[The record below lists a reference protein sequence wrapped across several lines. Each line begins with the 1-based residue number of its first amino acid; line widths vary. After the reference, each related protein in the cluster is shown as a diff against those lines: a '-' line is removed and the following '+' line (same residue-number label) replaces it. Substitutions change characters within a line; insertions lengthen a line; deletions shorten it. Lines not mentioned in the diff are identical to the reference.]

1 MRLLRAALLVSF
13 VAGLCCQLVAAQD
26 RKEWQFVNENFA
38 AVLDEVMPLN
48 KSALV
53 SVKIYKESSADVLE
67 YSLSLVRES
76 DGQTVA
82 VVRAAD
88 GVSVFDQL
96 MRLHRANPAALVA
109 SLKSQLKIREWRVSD
124 RFCPAIKTQLAEYEK
139 LRLPVMAAGVNFVQ
153 RPTVYEFSM
162 DASPGNVKNVTA
174 TMLEKTHPLMGWA
187 NETRRIVDACQ
198 PARKSP

>member
-13 VAGLCCQLVAAQD
+13 VAGLCCQMTGAQD

-38 AVLDEVMPLN
+38 AVLSDVIPLN
-48 KSALV
+48 KDTLV
-53 SVKIYKESSADVLE
+53 SVRIHKESSTDVLE

-88 GVSVFDQL
+88 GVSVYDQL
-96 MRLHRANPAALVA
+96 MRLHHANPAASVA

-124 RFCPAIKTQLAEYEK
+124 RACPAIKTQLTEYEK
-139 LRLPVMAAGVNFVQ
+139 LRLPLMAAGVNFVQ

-162 DASPGNVKNVTA
+162 GGSPGSVQNVTA

-187 NETRRIVDACQ
+187 NETRRILDTCKTTH
-198 PARKSP
+198 KSP